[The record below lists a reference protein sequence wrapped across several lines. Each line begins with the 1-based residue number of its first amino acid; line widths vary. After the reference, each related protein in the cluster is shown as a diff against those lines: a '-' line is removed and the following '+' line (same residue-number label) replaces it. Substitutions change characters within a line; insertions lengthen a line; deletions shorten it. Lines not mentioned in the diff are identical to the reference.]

1 MFTTNEQ
8 FLLFFKIIF
17 KNLYKNIFRL
27 NSINQNMYIII
38 VCILKFHITNKI
50 SIKKI

>member
-17 KNLYKNIFRL
+17 NVIQKY
-27 NSINQNMYIII
+27 
-38 VCILKFHITNKI
+38 I
-50 SIKKI
+50 SIKFNKSKYVYNYCMYIKISYNEQNID